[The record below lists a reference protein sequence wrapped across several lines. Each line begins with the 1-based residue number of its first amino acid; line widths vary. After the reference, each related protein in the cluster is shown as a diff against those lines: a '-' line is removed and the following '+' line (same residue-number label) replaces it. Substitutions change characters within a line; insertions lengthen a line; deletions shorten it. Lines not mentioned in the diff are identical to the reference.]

1 MLIAEIVLAVMLG
14 IVFGGLLLMAI
25 HKAILRNE
33 QDLALNDQ
41 MALLEESERIVE
53 IVDEVVTEVLAE
65 HVKEYH
71 KEK

>member
-14 IVFGGLLLMAI
+14 IVLGGLLLIALN
-25 HKAILRNE
+25 KAILRNE
-33 QDLALNDQ
+33 QELALNDQ

-53 IVDEVVTEVLAE
+53 IVDEVLED

-71 KEK
+71 KEKKE